1 MSQTITRA
9 AALAL
14 VLLGSLGATAAS
26 ARAPVDARVVAA
38 ARAAAPESAD
48 NGVVDGRIS
57 GYDRR
62 RGILVLGGQT
72 YPVDPRTT
80 AFSDDRRDPVEGG
93 LAALRAGDKVT
104 VRSQRVGA
112 QLRAVQL
119 IAHD

>member
-9 AALAL
+9 AAIALAL
-14 VLLGSLGATAAS
+14 VGSLGGTLATAS
-26 ARAPVDARVVAA
+26 APVDARLVAA
-38 ARAAAPESAD
+38 ARATARENAD
-48 NGVVDGRIS
+48 NGVADGRIS

-62 RGILVLGGQT
+62 RGILVMGGQT
-72 YPVDPRTT
+72 YQVDPRLTS
-80 AFSDDRRDPVEGG
+80 FSDDRREPAEGG